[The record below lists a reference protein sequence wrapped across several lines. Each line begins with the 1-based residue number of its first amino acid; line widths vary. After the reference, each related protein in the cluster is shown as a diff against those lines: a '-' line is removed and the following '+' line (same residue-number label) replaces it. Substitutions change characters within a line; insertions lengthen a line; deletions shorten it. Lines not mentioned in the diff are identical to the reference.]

1 MQSDTRSRRWTRREF
16 VRGAA
21 GMAALQQLHQSPAEA
36 PLQRSAFAY
45 VASGEGFLHVF
56 SLRDE
61 VWSRIQ
67 RVSSRAPACILLSP
81 AQRTLY
87 VANEIEVHEGL
98 PRGTVE
104 AFNIDPRDGRLTLL
118 GRQPL
123 SLSAT
128 CPRHMALSPDGRL
141 LAVAAYG
148 GGLFNLLPIAEDGS
162 VGHPSSIYKEAGC
175 GRHAQLQASAHPHT
189 LVFDANGRHL
199 LSSDFGSDRLSVF
212 AVEDGRL
219 RRTMQQFAGEG
230 SGPGACALHP
240 AGTTF
245 YSWHDL
251 ENTLACYRYHGSSGT
266 VGETI
271 QRLSFSRSA
280 GGAPSTQALAL
291 HPSGRMLYTTQA
303 TRNQLSAWRIDA
315 ESGRLSHTQHVL
327 LGETTPTRIT
337 VAPDGKNLFVLDG
350 VRGSICSV
358 TVDPSTGQLGR
369 KSKAALVHEPRSM
382 ALKTI

>member
-1 MQSDTRSRRWTRREF
+1 
-16 VRGAA
+16 
-21 GMAALQQLHQSPAEA
+21 MAALQQLHQSPAEA

-148 GGLFNLLPIAEDGS
+148 GGLYNLLPIAEDGS
-162 VGHPSSIYKEAGC
+162 VRHPSSIYKEAGC

-230 SGPGACALHP
+230 SGPGACA
-240 AGTTF
+240 
-245 YSWHDL
+245 
-251 ENTLACYRYHGSSGT
+251 SGT